1 MATPTQRSGTVNV
14 YGSEDPFFYDYGTVR
29 TTGLILAIV
38 MFVLG
43 IVIAISNKFKCKQR
57 NPNGSQ
63 SDGRQPLQTQTPAGS
78 V

>member
-1 MATPTQRSGTVNV
+1 MATPTQRSGTVNI
-14 YGSEDPFFYDYGTVR
+14 YGNSDPFVYNYDTVR
-29 TTGLILAIV
+29 MTGLILAVI

-43 IVIAISNKFKCKQR
+43 IVIALSNKCKCKQK
-57 NPNGSQ
+57 NANGSQ